1 MSNYIEMKKIILY
14 ILILV
19 PFTSSYAQDD
29 NRYQNAN
36 TLFTEGKYN
45 EAISAYSDILK
56 TGVESAEVYYNLGNA
71 YYKSGQLPQAILNFE
86 RALLL
91 APHDK
96 DIRYNLEM
104 SNMQITDKIETVGEF
119 FLVSWFNDFKNKTK
133 SDTWALISIAA
144 FAIAVLSFGTFL
156 FSRGRN
162 LKQASFGAA
171 IILIVLAIVAFNFSA
186 AQKNRLTQRNS
197 AIVFEPS
204 VSVKSSPS
212 SGGTDLF
219 ILHEGTK
226 VNILEKLG
234 EWNRVDIRDGSEG
247 WIPASTIEVI

>member
-1 MSNYIEMKKIILY
+1 MKRLILY
-14 ILILV
+14 TLV
-19 PFTSSYAQDD
+19 LLSFTPAYAQED

-36 TLFTEGKYN
+36 ALFTEGKYN

-56 TGVESAEVYYNLGNA
+56 TGVESAELYYNLGNA

-119 FLVSWFNDFKNKTK
+119 FLVTWFNDFKNKTK
-133 SDTWALISIAA
+133 SDTWALISVAA
-144 FAIAVLSFGTFL
+144 FAIAVLSFGIFL
-156 FSRGRN
+156 FARRKN

-171 IILIVLAIVAFNFSA
+171 IVLIVLAIVAFNFSA

-204 VSVKSSPS
+204 VNVKSSPS
-212 SGGTDLF
+212 KGGTDLF
-219 ILHEGTK
+219 ILHDGTK
-226 VNILEKLG
+226 VKILEELG
-234 EWNRVDIRDGSEG
+234 EWNRIEIRDGSEG
-247 WIPASTIEVI
+247 WIPASAIEVI